1 MMARDNMGIR
11 VEPDGGIGN
20 NDLRIEWTK
29 SRTRDGS
36 DNKLVMSLKYDNT
49 TLKKGGL
56 FGNLFS
62 HCLYTLFVQYSL
74 HHSSQR
80 KEKDLR

>member
-1 MMARDNMGIR
+1 MGIR

-29 SRTRDGS
+29 SRTRDG
-36 DNKLVMSLKYDNT
+36 DNKLIMSLKYDNT

-56 FGNLFS
+56 FGKPVQSLPIYTVRTIFS
-62 HCLYTLFVQYSL
+62 TPQQSEK
-74 HHSSQR
+74 R
-80 KEKDLR
+80 KDLR